1 MTLRARRWA
10 NRQTGKWA
18 LIAAFV
24 VATPWASSQVFV
36 VGEKSATSDVK
47 TDFTPTRVELP
58 TDKLTER
65 GRRELIRN
73 MDAEQG
79 FAHRAL
85 PMGPGLSLLAN
96 GKLTPGPDDYKKMLY
111 EKGQAAA
118 PGDRVY
124 ITAMTIKPDRIIFDL
139 NGGPYAKHRFL
150 SHIQINDTNVV
161 APQDPATGARI
172 TLVFEG
178 GIPEVSAPEIKALL
192 QPVIDFGVKTSDQA
206 YAETLPE
213 PLKQA
218 IASHDVLVG
227 MTHRMVLAAMGGPD
241 SKLRDQP
248 DGDPNGAR
256 YEEWIYGHVPQTV
269 KFVRFVGDKVVMVEI
284 AELGKPIQIHD
295 KDEMADYTAPP
306 TEHQIDVGDRKPPA
320 ADGGTT
326 AASGPPTLA
335 RPGETISVPIGSANG
350 RVQFPDDPKP
360 DDTTKPADP
369 KPDTTKSAPP
379 TNAPSQYMTQL
390 H

>member
-1 MTLRARRWA
+1 MKLRARRWA
-10 NRQTGKWA
+10 NHQTGKWA

-36 VGEKSATSDVK
+36 VGEKSATADVK

-65 GRRELIRN
+65 GRRDLIRN

-96 GKLTPGPDDYKKMLY
+96 GKLTPSPEDYKKMLY

-118 PGDRVY
+118 PGDRVL

-150 SHIQINDTNVV
+150 SHIQLNDANVV
-161 APQDPATGARI
+161 APQDIATGARI
-172 TLVFEG
+172 TLIFEG
-178 GIPEVSAPEIKALL
+178 GIPEVSAPELKALL
-192 QPVIDFGVKTSDQA
+192 EPVIDFGVKTSDQA
-206 YAETLPE
+206 YADTLPA
-213 PLKQA
+213 PLKEA

-227 MTHRMVLAAMGGPD
+227 MTHRMVLAALGAPE

-248 DGDPNGAR
+248 DGDPNGAN
-256 YEEWIYGHVPQTV
+256 YEEWIYGHLPQTV
-269 KFVRFVGDKVVMVEI
+269 RFVRFVGDRVTMVEI

-295 KDEMADYTAPP
+295 KDEMAGYTAPP
-306 TEHQIDVGDRKPPA
+306 TEHQIDVGDRKPTS
-320 ADGGTT
+320 ADGGAT
-326 AASGPPTLA
+326 AAAAPPTLV
-335 RPGETISVPIGSANG
+335 RPGETVSTPNAPGK
-350 RVQFPDDPKP
+350 VQFPDDPNKP
-360 DDTTKPADP
+360 DSTP
-369 KPDTTKSAPP
+369 PDTKSTP
-379 TNAPSQYMTQL
+379 TTNPPSQLVTQL
-390 H
+390 R

>member
-1 MTLRARRWA
+1 MKLRARRWA

-36 VGEKSATSDVK
+36 VGEKSATADVK

-65 GRRELIRN
+65 GRRDLIRN

-85 PMGPGLSLLAN
+85 PMGPGLALLAN

-150 SHIQINDTNVV
+150 SHIQLNDANVV
-161 APQDPATGARI
+161 APQPIATGARI
-172 TLVFEG
+172 TLIFEG
-178 GIPEVSAPEIKALL
+178 GIPEVSAPELKALL
-192 QPVIDFGVKTSDQA
+192 EPVIDFGVKTSDQA
-206 YAETLPE
+206 YADTLPA

-227 MTHRMVLAAMGGPD
+227 MTHRMVLAALGAPE

-248 DGDPNGAR
+248 DGDPNGAN

-269 KFVRFVGDKVVMVEI
+269 RFVRFVGDRVTMVEI
-284 AELGKPIQIHD
+284 AELGKPIEIHN
-295 KDEMADYTAPP
+295 KDEMADYTPPP
-306 TEHQIDVGDRKPPA
+306 TEHQIDVGDRKPTSS
-320 ADGGTT
+320 ADGGGT
-326 AASGPPTLA
+326 AAAAPPTLV
-335 RPGETISVPIGSANG
+335 RPGETVSAPNANG
-350 RVQFPDDPKP
+350 KVQFPDDPNKP
-360 DDTTKPADP
+360 DTTQ
-369 KPDTTKSAPP
+369 PDTTKSAPT
-379 TNAPSQYMTQL
+379 TNPPSQLVTQL
-390 H
+390 R

>member
-1 MTLRARRWA
+1 MTLRTRRWA

-18 LIAAFV
+18 LLALLL
-24 VATPWASSQVFV
+24 VASPWATGQVFV
-36 VGEKSATSDVK
+36 VGEKSATADVK

-85 PMGPGLSLLAN
+85 PMGPGLTLLAN
-96 GKLTPGPDDYKKMLY
+96 GKLTPGPEDYKKMLY
-111 EKGQAAA
+111 EKGQSSA
-118 PGDRVY
+118 PGDRVL

-150 SHIQINDTNVV
+150 SHVQINDTNIV
-161 APQDPATGARI
+161 APQDTPTGARV

-178 GIPEVSAPEIKALL
+178 GVPEVSAPELKALL
-192 QPVIDFGVKTSDQA
+192 EPVIDFGVKSSDKA
-206 YAETLPE
+206 YADTLPE

-269 KFVRFVGDKVVMVEI
+269 KFVRFVGDRVVMVEI
-284 AELGKPIQIHD
+284 AELGKPIEIHD
-295 KDEMADYTAPP
+295 KDEMADYVAPP
-306 TEHQIDVGDRKPPA
+306 TEHQIDVGDSRPTT
-320 ADGGTT
+320 ADGGTRS
-326 AASGPPTLA
+326 AAAPPTLA
-335 RPGETISVPIGSANG
+335 RPGEAVSVPNGPG

-360 DDTTKPADP
+360 DATT
-369 KPDTTKSAPP
+369 KPDTTKTAPP
-379 TNAPSQYMTQL
+379 ANPPAANAPSQLMTQL
-390 H
+390 R